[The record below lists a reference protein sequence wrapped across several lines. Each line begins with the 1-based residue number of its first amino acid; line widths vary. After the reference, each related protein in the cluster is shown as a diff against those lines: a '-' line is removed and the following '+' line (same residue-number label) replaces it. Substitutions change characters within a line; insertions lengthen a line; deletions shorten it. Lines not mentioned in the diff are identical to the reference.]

1 MRVTEIFESI
11 QGETTQAGCP
21 NVFVRFTGCDLRC
34 KYCDTTFAYEGGVE
48 YSIGEIVNQLAG
60 FSSRSVTLTGGE
72 PMLQSEVPGL
82 CSELIKEGWKVSVET
97 NGQRSLVC
105 LPSNVS
111 RIVDVKTPGS
121 GCEDQAFINLR
132 MLRPGDEVK
141 FVLTSEFD
149 FWWSVQVCRRFG
161 LESKVPILLSPVV
174 GQVDPKILVR
184 WLLGSGLQAR
194 INLQIHK
201 IIWGAD
207 VRGV

>member
-1 MRVTEIFESI
+1 MRVVEIFESI

-21 NVFVRFTGCDLRC
+21 SVFVRFSGCDLRC

-48 YSIGEIVNQLAG
+48 YSLDEIVKQLAG

-72 PMLQSEVPGL
+72 PMLQSELPEL
-82 CSELIKEGWKVSVET
+82 CRELSNGGWKVYVET
-97 NGQRSLVC
+97 HGQKPLVSL
-105 LPSNVS
+105 PANIS
-111 RIVDVKTPGS
+111 RIIDVKTPGS
-121 GCEDQAFINLR
+121 GCEDQAFVNLH
-132 MLRPGDEVK
+132 MLHPGDEVK

-174 GQVDPKILVR
+174 GLVDPIVLVR

-201 IIWGAD
+201 IIWGAN